1 MIAYVAPEQICLLT
15 RSKEKWMKTYGFIIG
30 AMLMMIFW
38 PCAGVAMAQD
48 QDIQFS
54 SRPAEKH
61 KASSITWDGNL
72 GGRKEE
78 PHNIYDLMSR
88 GGFLAPTSENY
99 KDPIKA
105 WLAKHP
111 GADVIVVYT
120 SSFLTQ
126 FPDSKRKWVWAVDR
140 DDNLNI
146 HLVRSGGCEAWTML
160 LEKGDKAHVTRKEYE
175 AFVEKII
182 EAESLAKKERLGIWS
197 E

>member
-1 MIAYVAPEQICLLT
+1 
-15 RSKEKWMKTYGFIIG
+15 MKTCDFIIG
-30 AMLMMIFW
+30 VMLMVIFW
-38 PCAGVAMAQD
+38 PGAGVAIAQD
-48 QDIQFS
+48 HDIQFS

-61 KASSITWDGNL
+61 KASSITWKGHF

-78 PHNIYDLMSR
+78 PYNLYTLMSR
-88 GGFLAPTSENY
+88 GGFRAPTS
-99 KDPIKA
+99 KDYEDLIKA

-120 SSFLTQ
+120 LDGALTQ
-126 FPDSKRKWVWAVDR
+126 SPDSKSKWVWVVDG

-160 LEKGDKAHVTRKEYE
+160 LAKGDKAHVTRKEYE
-175 AFVEKII
+175 SFFEKII